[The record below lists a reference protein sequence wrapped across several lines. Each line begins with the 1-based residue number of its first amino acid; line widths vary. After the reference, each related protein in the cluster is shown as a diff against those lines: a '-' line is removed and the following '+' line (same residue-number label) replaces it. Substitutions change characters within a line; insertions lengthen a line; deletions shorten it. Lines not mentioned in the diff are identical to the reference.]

1 MTIKN
6 RSFWIKCVYL
16 VYFGKI
22 EISRL
27 SGYLC
32 RKICIELQHDEYNT
46 IIRVERK
53 TMDQAKQIKLF
64 CLVAFLWIGIFG
76 ALSHFFYQWSGYKKL
91 VGILFPANESTW
103 EHLKFAIVPT
113 VLYFLVGSLLI
124 KNANY
129 MVAFSLTLLIPM
141 ILIPIIFYTY
151 TFFTGHSILLLDI
164 LTYYVSI
171 LIACLVCG
179 MVLMHNPFPKV
190 ISIISEIM
198 FVCIMLCYLL
208 FTRYPPK
215 FFLFRDAVTGGYGL
229 TNSVIV
235 DHTTP

>member
-1 MTIKN
+1 
-6 RSFWIKCVYL
+6 
-16 VYFGKI
+16 
-22 EISRL
+22 
-27 SGYLC
+27 
-32 RKICIELQHDEYNT
+32 
-46 IIRVERK
+46 
-53 TMDQAKQIKLF
+53 MDQAKQIKLF

-103 EHLKFAIVPT
+103 EHLKLAFIH
-113 VLYFLVGSLLI
+113 SLLYAYGS
-124 KNANY
+124 KNPNY
-129 MVAFSLTLLIPM
+129 MVAFSLILLIPM

-151 TFFTGHSILLLDI
+151 TAITGHSILLLDI

-190 ISIISEIM
+190 ISIISGIM

-208 FTRYPPK
+208 FTLYPPK
-215 FFLFRDAVTGGYGL
+215 IFLFRDAVTGGYGL
-229 TNSVIV
+229 TNSVIL
-235 DHTTP
+235 DHITS